1 MGYPNQPQN
10 AVFVNVENDCPFDV
24 AEPGQ
29 DNFEIDQ
36 EEINDYNNTFLEKM
50 KMQAAMFIGTM
61 LSDRNMTHASIQRVV
76 NAVTDLT
83 SNTLTLLKTRMQ
95 SVLTGFDVDLS
106 TPQCERLFSLF
117 EAVENPCLGLETL
130 YKQEKYFEED
140 FRILKPKTVALG
152 IRYDTITDSDI
163 EGHISVRFCHK
174 NIGNGFRTAA
184 CVKMPSPLNESRYF
198 HVTANL
204 SADIMHD
211 ILRVSPMEVKLL
223 LSQLILQEHLFEL
236 GVLNMRLSNYDYG
249 FVDKGNKPSEITLAT
264 LKSLDHGL
272 KQKASQMWCLTRVLP
287 GLLSY
292 PIEEH
297 HQLMRKCYPNVILTP
312 KHHFMVHYPR
322 LLLES
327 GPLVNTWSMRFEAKH
342 LFAKRLANVVCSFK
356 DICFTVASRHQ
367 VDHCIRWRAGSCIH
381 AELETGNRHLKA
393 TEFRTVQRFCENWG
407 RIARRPA

>member
-1 MGYPNQPQN
+1 MAYSCFLCHVIITGAASQLLQHLHSAHALYDGKGLLLHCDQGGCPATFSTFNSFRKHLVRLHQQQGMGYPNQPQN

-36 EEINDYNNTFLEKM
+36 EEINDDNNTFLEKM

-117 EAVENPCLGLETL
+117 EAVENPFLGLETL

-174 NIGNGFRTAA
+174 NIGNDVRTAA
-184 CVKMPSPLNESRYF
+184 CKR
-198 HVTANL
+198 
-204 SADIMHD
+204 
-211 ILRVSPMEVKLL
+211 IL
-223 LSQLILQEHLFEL
+223 
-236 GVLNMRLSNYDYG
+236 
-249 FVDKGNKPSEITLAT
+249 
-264 LKSLDHGL
+264 
-272 KQKASQMWCLTRVLP
+272 
-287 GLLSY
+287 
-292 PIEEH
+292 
-297 HQLMRKCYPNVILTP
+297 
-312 KHHFMVHYPR
+312 
-322 LLLES
+322 
-327 GPLVNTWSMRFEAKH
+327 
-342 LFAKRLANVVCSFK
+342 
-356 DICFTVASRHQ
+356 
-367 VDHCIRWRAGSCIH
+367 
-381 AELETGNRHLKA
+381 
-393 TEFRTVQRFCENWG
+393 
-407 RIARRPA
+407 